1 MEITRIK
8 VTRELS
14 RTTCEKCGK
23 IINGT
28 SDKLLKHN
36 YEMHKI
42 YCDKKKE
49 VKKK

>member
-1 MEITRIK
+1 MEITKIK
-8 VTRELS
+8 VTREIS
-14 RTTCEKCGK
+14 RTVCEKCGK

-36 YEMHKI
+36 YGMHKK
-42 YCDKKKE
+42 YCKG